1 VAQPDLSHAGGISEV
16 RRIASLCETF
26 DVALATH
33 CPLGPIALAS
43 SLQVAFATP
52 NHLIQEQS
60 IGIHYNEDAEVLD
73 YVVDREPFR
82 FVDGHV
88 ERFTGPGL
96 GIEVDEARVREADR
110 RGHAWRNPVW
120 RHDDGGFAE
129 W

>member
-1 VAQPDLSHAGGISEV
+1 M
-16 RRIASLCETF
+16 ASC
-26 DVALATH
+26 
-33 CPLGPIALAS
+33 
-43 SLQVAFATP
+43 LQVAFATP

-96 GIEVDEARVREADR
+96 GIEARVREADR